1 MAAKI
6 RVLVV
11 DDSVSVRSAIVAGLS
26 DDPQIEVIGTAS
38 DGRQAVE
45 QVQALRPDVVTLDVE
60 MPHLDGLGALEQI
73 MTTYPTPVVMVS
85 SLTRDG
91 AAVTIRALELGAVDF
106 TLKTASRGTSAVRGL
121 ITELAEKIRQAATA
135 KVTALT
141 KPAGGQKQ
149 GSGTPTRSKD
159 GFWQNRVVVI
169 ASSTGGPRALQTVI
183 PSLPADL
190 PAPVLVVQHLPAGFT
205 GRMAESLNKRS
216 PLTVEEARPGLTL
229 DIGRVLIAPGG
240 VHMEIS
246 PHRSIRLNLNEQ
258 ECGVRP
264 SANPTM
270 ETAARVCGAATLGV
284 ILTGMGVDGTRGAG
298 LIKEAGGDIIAK
310 DEETCVVYGMPK
322 SVAEAGYVDRVVPR
336 SPVASAIVE
345 MCRVL
350 PGRAAGVKV

>member
-26 DDPQIEVIGTAS
+26 DDSQIEIIGTAS

-106 TLKTASRGTSAVRGL
+106 TLKTASHGTSTVRGL
-121 ITELAEKIRQAATA
+121 IADLAEKIRQAAAA

-141 KPAGGQKQ
+141 QSAGGQKQ
-149 GSGTPTRSKD
+149 DSGIPTRSKR

-169 ASSTGGPRALQTVI
+169 ASSTGGPRALQAVI

-190 PAPVLVVQHLPAGFT
+190 PAPVLVIQHLPAGFT
-205 GRMAESLNKRS
+205 GRMAESLNEQS

-298 LIKEAGGDIIAK
+298 LIKEAGGDIIAQ
-310 DEETCVVYGMPK
+310 DEESCVVYGMPK
-322 SVAEAGYVDRVVPR
+322 SVAEAGYVDRVVPLSR
-336 SPVASAIVE
+336 VASAIVE

-350 PGRAAGVKV
+350 PGQAAGVKV